1 MNTPNTSHYDH
12 LVIGAGLI
20 GSAAARYLS
29 QASNSV
35 AVLGPAEPETLETH
49 EGVFAS
55 HYDQGRLTRLIGK
68 DLIWATLAKHAIASY
83 HQIEAQ
89 SGISFHS
96 PVGIVVIAQPDEAG
110 AYYPQNPLQTA
121 TAIQADYTFYPAG
134 DRRWQELFPY
144 LDFPAEFP
152 VLHEPAPAGYI
163 NPRALVQAQLTC
175 AQQNGATLIRDTAV
189 SVTTST
195 ECVTIQTA
203 NGRTLTADKLLVA
216 SGAFTNFNRL
226 LPEPLPL
233 RLKTETIILGE
244 VSAETAAQLAD
255 MPTVIHQIEDPEID
269 DIYMAPPILYPDGR
283 YYIKMG
289 CNTIADQQPETM
301 AQIREWFH
309 HGDSDACKP
318 AMIRALQAQLPHT
331 PFLSFTTRR
340 CIITY
345 TPKGYPLIDQIG
357 ERLFVAAGG
366 NGSGAKGSDTI
377 GRLAAGLLCGLPWLA
392 DVERRPFQL

>member
-1 MNTPNTSHYDH
+1 M
-12 LVIGAGLI
+12 
-20 GSAAARYLS
+20 GSAAARHAS
-29 QASNSV
+29 QHASSV
-35 AVLGPAEPETLETH
+35 GVLGPAEPETLETH

-68 DLIWATLAKHAIASY
+68 DLLWSTLAKYAVANY
-83 HQIEAQ
+83 RDIEAQ
-89 SGISFHS
+89 SGVPFYS
-96 PVGIVVIAQPDEAG
+96 PVGIVVVAQPSEPAT
-110 AYYPQNPLQTA
+110 YYPQNPLQTA
-121 TAIQADYTFYPAG
+121 AAIQAEHTFYPAG
-134 DRRWQELFPY
+134 DRGWQEQFPY

-152 VLHEPAPAGYI
+152 LIHEPAPAGYI

-189 SVTTST
+189 SVTRRDGRF
-195 ECVTIQTA
+195 VVKTA
-203 NGRTLTADKLLVA
+203 NGRVLTADKLLIA
-216 SGAFTNFNRL
+216 SGAFTNFNQL

-244 VSAETAAQLAD
+244 VSADTAAQLTK
-255 MPTVIHQIEDPEID
+255 MPTVIYQIEDDEID

-289 CNTIADQQPETM
+289 CNTVTDQRPETM
-301 AQIREWFH
+301 AQIRDWFH
-309 HGDSDACKP
+309 QGDSDACKP

-331 PFLSFTTRR
+331 SFLSFTTRR
-340 CIITY
+340 CIVSY
-345 TPKGYPLIDQIG
+345 TPKGYPLIDQVG
-357 ERLFVAAGG
+357 EGLFVAAGG

-377 GRLAAGLLCGLPWLA
+377 GRLAAGLLCGQPWLE